1 MIEQNLCVHDP
12 RNPDYLES
20 ETPETMPVTLGCK
33 CDNCFYGR
41 TALAEHIL
49 GRRFGLLTPPLWPK
63 VVRVTFAKGLTLTVT
78 GVTTDEMAEFIR
90 ARVPVVVGFKGLKK
104 KLGEKTEL
112 TLIQLRSQHNGV
124 WLDSG
129 LRFRTRLSPKA
140 AYTRIKKY
148 LT

>member
-1 MIEQNLCVHDP
+1 MIEQNLCYYDP
-12 RNPDYLES
+12 RNPDGADEEEIKDRGVVAQCS
-20 ETPETMPVTLGCK
+20 

-49 GRRFGLLTPPLWPK
+49 GRRFGLLTPPLWPA
-63 VVRVTFAKGLTLTVT
+63 VVRVTFAKGLTLTIT
-78 GVTTDEMAEFIR
+78 GVTTEEMAEFIR
-90 ARVPVVVGFKGLKK
+90 VRVPLADLKGIKR
-104 KLGEKTEL
+104 KLGEKADS

-140 AYTRIKKY
+140 AYTRIKKH
-148 LT
+148 LQ

>member
-1 MIEQNLCVHDP
+1 MIEQNLCYYDP
-12 RNPDYLES
+12 RNPDGADS
-20 ETPETMPVTLGCK
+20 EEIQERGIVAQCS

-49 GRRFGLLTPPLWPK
+49 GRRFGLLTPPLWPA

-78 GVTTDEMAEFIR
+78 GATTNEMAEFIQV
-90 ARVPVVVGFKGLKK
+90 RVPLANLKGIKR
-104 KLGEKTEL
+104 KLGEKADS

-129 LRFRTRLSPKA
+129 VRFRTRLSPKA
-140 AYTRIKKY
+140 AYTRIKKH

>member
-49 GRRFGLLTPPLWPK
+49 GRRFGLLTPPLWPA
-63 VVRVTFAKGLTLTVT
+63 VVRVAFAKGLTLTVT
-78 GVTTDEMAEFIR
+78 GVTTEEMAEFIR
-90 ARVPVVVGFKGLKK
+90 VRVPLADLKGIKR
-104 KLGEKTEL
+104 KLGEKADS

-124 WLDSG
+124 WLDNG

-140 AYTRIKKY
+140 AYTRIKKH

>member
-49 GRRFGLLTPPLWPK
+49 GRRFGLLTPPLWPA

-78 GVTTDEMAEFIR
+78 GATTEEMAEFIR
-90 ARVPVVVGFKGLKK
+90 ARVPLADLKGIKR
-104 KLGEKTEL
+104 KLGEKANS

-124 WLDSG
+124 WLDNG
-129 LRFRTRLSPKA
+129 VRFRTQISAKA
-140 AYTRIKKY
+140 AYTRIKKH
-148 LT
+148 LS

>member
-1 MIEQNLCVHDP
+1 MIEQNLCYYDP
-12 RNPDYLES
+12 RNPDGAGDKTGQYLKDS
-20 ETPETMPVTLGCK
+20 GLCM

-129 LRFRTRLSPKA
+129 VRFRTRLSPKA
-140 AYTRIKKY
+140 AYTRIKKE
-148 LT
+148 L